1 MAQADTR
8 VLAGGALVFELPLR
22 MAKRAMHAP
31 LELDVQGVSL
41 TEFAQAICLQEQVEV
56 SLIRLPITVQQV
68 TFRYVWL
75 QLAACDWWHSGLAS
89 ANDSRCSGSMHS

>member
-8 VLAGGALVFELPLR
+8 VLAGGTLGFELPLR

-56 SLIRLPITVQQV
+56 SLIRLPITV
-68 TFRYVWL
+68 WL
-75 QLAACDWWHSGLAS
+75 QLAACDHRYGLDLVAF
-89 ANDSRCSGSMHS
+89 RPGLCE